1 MKIQSNQYYNF
12 QSNVVKRSNSS
23 KNENVTKSVCQKRNF
38 DELIIHS
45 RPASVTEES
54 FAADLST
61 KVSSEVKTAS
71 SDEKLD
77 SLKAQIENGT
87 YQIDLDAIVKKM
99 LLG

>member
-12 QSNVVKRSNSS
+12 QSNMTKRSNSS
-23 KNENVTKSVCQKRNF
+23 KNENTKSVCQKRNF
-38 DELIIHS
+38 DELVIHS
-45 RPASVTEES
+45 RPVSVTDES

-61 KVSSEVKTAS
+61 EVSAQVRAVS